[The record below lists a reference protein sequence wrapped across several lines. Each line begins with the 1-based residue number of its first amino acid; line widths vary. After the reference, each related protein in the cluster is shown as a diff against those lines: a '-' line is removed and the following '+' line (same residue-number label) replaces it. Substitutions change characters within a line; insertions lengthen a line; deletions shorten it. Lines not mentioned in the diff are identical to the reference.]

1 MFVSCKEAKASK
13 YENGEN
19 AVDQDR
25 SAIKNCY
32 GQLSMFFGA
41 DFGQTALQS
50 TGEGADS
57 VAIEPALQLRQPL
70 GR

>member
-41 DFGQTALQS
+41 DFGQTACSPRAKGL
-50 TGEGADS
+50 T
-57 VAIEPALQLRQPL
+57 V
-70 GR
+70 